1 MEGLSWPAIS
11 AASGG
16 WMLFGSM
23 VIGFLRGSFVLKVH
37 YDDAVKRAE
46 RFESLVWRTTEAT
59 EKLVAPV
66 EVGARVLSKFPYPAA
81 EEGDSE

>member
-1 MEGLSWPAIS
+1 MEGLSWPAIT

-16 WMLFGSM
+16 WVLFGST

-37 YDDAVKRAE
+37 YDEAVKRAE

-66 EVGARVLSKFPYPAA
+66 EVSSKVLSKFPNPA
-81 EEGDSE
+81 SEKGVSE